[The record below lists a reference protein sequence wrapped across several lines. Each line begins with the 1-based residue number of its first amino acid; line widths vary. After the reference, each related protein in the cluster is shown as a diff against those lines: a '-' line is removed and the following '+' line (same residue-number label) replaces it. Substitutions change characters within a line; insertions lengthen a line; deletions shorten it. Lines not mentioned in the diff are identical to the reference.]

1 MHGLGPMCMVGGGGQ
16 ELQNTNSSE
25 NEIWTLKGPKNSAQA
40 GGTLIFHVA
49 KVVRVVLK
57 VPWAK
62 TEDFAPLTTHPRL
75 KPIYRF
81 KNSMTVISIP
91 DILWHCN

>member
-1 MHGLGPMCMVGGGGQ
+1 MVWWLGGGQ
-16 ELQNTNSSE
+16 ELQNTKSSE

-57 VPWAK
+57 VPRAKKEVFFWGGGFEHWAQW
-62 TEDFAPLTTHPRL
+62 P
-75 KPIYRF
+75 
-81 KNSMTVISIP
+81 
-91 DILWHCN
+91 

>member
-1 MHGLGPMCMVGGGGQ
+1 MHGLGQMCGLVVGGGGQ
-16 ELQNTNSSE
+16 ELQNTKSSE

-57 VPWAK
+57 VPRAK
-62 TEDFAPLTTHPRL
+62 KGVFFWGGG
-75 KPIYRF
+75 I
-81 KNSMTVISIP
+81 
-91 DILWHCN
+91 